1 MTKHEQILDYIES
14 LSIGS
19 KISVRKIAKF
29 LNVSEGTAYR
39 AIKDADKM
47 GMVATIDR
55 VGTVRIE
62 KRNRNEIEH
71 LTFNEIVNIIDGQV
85 LGGNKGIT
93 KMVSKFA
100 IGAMELKDILKYI
113 GPKTLLIVGNREDVQ
128 IEALKRGTAIL
139 ITGGFKPS
147 NKVINFANEH
157 DLPVLSSSYDTF
169 LVANIINKA
178 LFNQK
183 IRKDIL
189 IVQDIMTPL
198 DDLSVLFD
206 TMKIADYKRM
216 ANRTGHTR
224 FPVVNEVL

>member
-100 IGAMELKDILKYI
+100 IGSNGTQRYFKIYWSKDII
-113 GPKTLLIVGNREDVQ
+113 DC
-128 IEALKRGTAIL
+128 
-139 ITGGFKPS
+139 
-147 NKVINFANEH
+147 
-157 DLPVLSSSYDTF
+157 
-169 LVANIINKA
+169 
-178 LFNQK
+178 
-183 IRKDIL
+183 RK
-189 IVQDIMTPL
+189 
-198 DDLSVLFD
+198 SRRC
-206 TMKIADYKRM
+206 AD
-216 ANRTGHTR
+216 
-224 FPVVNEVL
+224 

>member
-206 TMKIADYKRM
+206 TMKIADYKRWRIEL
-216 ANRTGHTR
+216 AIQDFR
-224 FPVVNEVL
+224 

>member
-71 LTFNEIVNIIDGQV
+71 LTFNEIVNIIDGQI

-128 IEALKRGTAIL
+128 IEALKEA
-139 ITGGFKPS
+139 
-147 NKVINFANEH
+147 
-157 DLPVLSSSYDTF
+157 LPY
-169 LVANIINKA
+169 
-178 LFNQK
+178 
-183 IRKDIL
+183 
-189 IVQDIMTPL
+189 
-198 DDLSVLFD
+198 
-206 TMKIADYKRM
+206 
-216 ANRTGHTR
+216 
-224 FPVVNEVL
+224 

>member
-147 NKVINFANEH
+147 NKVIDFANEH

-198 DDLSVLFD
+198 FICAV
-206 TMKIADYKRM
+206 
-216 ANRTGHTR
+216 
-224 FPVVNEVL
+224 